1 MRHVSRLPASFPMY
15 CAIGRKRC
23 PLLFIDTIGAWMER
37 MLSLVYG
44 CAILLAKGGEFMELR
59 TLRYFLA
66 AAQEGNITRAADI
79 LHITQ
84 PTLSR
89 QIMDLERELGTT
101 LMSRGKNGL
110 TLTDDGIFF
119 CQRAEEIVEL
129 ADRLER
135 SFAERNAE
143 VSGIISIGA
152 VEAIGSRLFAKL
164 VKRFSEKYPLV
175 RFHLYNEVADS
186 LKDRIDKGL
195 IDVGLLLEPV
205 DTSKYDY
212 IRLSQKE
219 TWGVLMRDD
228 HPLAQRESIRP
239 EEVTQYPLILPL
251 RVRARAEILNWLKKE
266 EKDLHIPLSY
276 TLLSNAVLLVEE
288 GLGCAFCLD
297 GALAIH
303 SSPRLRFI
311 PITPEHTTRSVL
323 VWKKNQL
330 FTPATSLFV
339 QEINMMRAKI
349 E

>member
-1 MRHVSRLPASFPMY
+1 
-15 CAIGRKRC
+15 
-23 PLLFIDTIGAWMER
+23 
-37 MLSLVYG
+37 
-44 CAILLAKGGEFMELR
+44 MELR

-66 AAQEGNITRAADI
+66 AAQEANMTRAADI
-79 LHITQ
+79 LHVTQ

-89 QIMDLERELGTT
+89 QIMDLEKELGTT
-101 LMSRGKNGL
+101 LLLRGKNGL
-110 TLTDDGIFF
+110 SLTDDGIFF
-119 CQRAEEIVEL
+119 RQRAEEIVEL

-143 VSGIISIGA
+143 VSGVISIGA

-164 VKRFSEKYPLV
+164 IKRFSEKYPLV
-175 RFHLYNEVADS
+175 RFDLYNEVVDS
-186 LKDRIDKGL
+186 LKERMDKGL

-239 EEVTQYPLILPL
+239 EEVIRYPLFLPL
-251 RVRARAEILNWLKKE
+251 RTRARTEILHWLNCE
-266 EKDLHIPLSY
+266 EKDLCIPLSY

-303 SSPRLRFI
+303 SSPHLRFI
-311 PITPEHTTRSVL
+311 PIRPEHTTRSVL
-323 VWKKNQL
+323 VWKKNHL
-330 FTPATSLFV
+330 FSPATSLFI
-339 QEINMMRAKI
+339 QEINMLRAAM